1 MDLHLPAGRTVA
13 VGLNGAGKTTLVKM
27 LCGLYTPDGGRLL
40 VDGTPL
46 TDLDIDRWRER
57 VSGTFQ
63 DYARLET
70 SGQHSVGAG
79 DPARM
84 DEAAPV
90 ARAPAAADAARLPD
104 RRPDGLAS
112 HLGRTYRDG
121 VELSGGQWQRV
132 ATARAM
138 MKRTPLLLL
147 LDEPTAALDPV
158 AEHALYERYTGAARE
173 VRHGGGVVLLVS
185 HRFSSVRMADLIVVM
200 RQGRVQDVG
209 SHEELMSRP
218 GEYAEMFQRQA
229 DASA

>member
-1 MDLHLPAGRTVA
+1 
-13 VGLNGAGKTTLVKM
+13 M

-90 ARAPAAADAARLPD
+90 ARALEAADAERLPD

-147 LDEPTAALDPV
+147 PDEPTAALDPV

-173 VRHGGGVVLLVS
+173 VRHGGGADRRDLDRADPARRVARARRAGRGHEFAAAAS
-185 HRFSSVRMADLIVVM
+185 CFSRAASVR
-200 RQGRVQDVG
+200 
-209 SHEELMSRP
+209 
-218 GEYAEMFQRQA
+218 
-229 DASA
+229 